1 MLFAGALVMI
11 GASACGAE
19 DPADPGGTSGNGGS
33 GGAAGSSTGTGGQA
47 GSSGRP
53 GSSGG
58 AGSAGTAGSTGTGG
72 SAGSSGKGG
81 SAGAGGSGASGGTGG
96 SSGSAGAGGGSGNA
110 GSGGSAGSAGALPDA
125 GRAGS
130 DAGGG
135 TAGRDAGSDADAA
148 VAMDG
153 ATGADTRTPDA
164 GACVVPDPR
173 DTTITAYQSDIVSR
187 LAGQTEISAGVK
199 LANRATASN
208 RQVARDYMK
217 TLFQDLGLTPAEQAY
232 GTGTNVYATLAAT
245 TGGAQSVVF
254 GAHYDSVMVSP
265 GANDNAT
272 GVAAVFAVARYAT
285 KLTCRSKALVFV
297 LFDEEEVGLVGSKQ
311 FATKLKND
319 ATAVHSVHT
328 IDQMGWDNNGNRAIE
343 LELPDTGLKELYQA
357 AVTKLGV
364 SVALPTTTTAS
375 TDHSSFRPTFLAIG
389 LTEEYAT
396 KPSDTTPHYHKATD
410 TFDTVNFDYLLSTTV
425 IVNQVMADL
434 TR

>member
-1 MLFAGALVMI
+1 MRAGRAVALFAGALVMI

-19 DPADPGGTSGNGGS
+19 DRAGPSGASGNGGS
-33 GGAAGSSTGTGGQA
+33 GGEAGSSTGTGGQA
-47 GSSGRP
+47 GSSGRG

-58 AGSAGTAGSTGTGG
+58 SGGTSG

-96 SSGSAGAGGGSGNA
+96 NSGSAGAGGNSGNA
-110 GSGGSAGSAGALPDA
+110 GSGGSAGAQPDA
-125 GRAGS
+125 GRAGA

-135 TAGRDAGSDADAA
+135 TAGRDAA
-148 VAMDG
+148 VATDG
-153 ATGADTRTPDA
+153 TPGDDARTPDA
-164 GACVVPDPR
+164 GACVVPDPK

-208 RQVARDYMK
+208 RQAVRDYMK

-245 TGGAQSVVF
+245 TGAAEVVVF

-285 KLTCRSKALVFV
+285 KLTCRSKSLVFV

-311 FATKLKND
+311 FSTKLKND
-319 ATAVHSVHT
+319 ATSVHSVHT
-328 IDQMGWDNNGNRAIE
+328 IDQMGWDSDGDRAIE

-357 AVTKLGV
+357 AVSKLGV
-364 SVALPTTTTAS
+364 SVALTPTTTAS

-396 KPSDTTPHYHKATD
+396 KPSDTTPYYHKAGD

-425 IVNQVMADL
+425 IVNQVVADI
-434 TR
+434 TH

>member
-1 MLFAGALVMI
+1 
-11 GASACGAE
+11 
-19 DPADPGGTSGNGGS
+19 
-33 GGAAGSSTGTGGQA
+33 
-47 GSSGRP
+47 
-53 GSSGG
+53 
-58 AGSAGTAGSTGTGG
+58 
-72 SAGSSGKGG
+72 
-81 SAGAGGSGASGGTGG
+81 
-96 SSGSAGAGGGSGNA
+96 
-110 GSGGSAGSAGALPDA
+110 
-125 GRAGS
+125 
-130 DAGGG
+130 
-135 TAGRDAGSDADAA
+135 
-148 VAMDG
+148 
-153 ATGADTRTPDA
+153 
-164 GACVVPDPR
+164 VVPDPK

-208 RQVARDYMK
+208 RQAVRDYMK

-245 TGGAQSVVF
+245 TGAAQSVVF

-285 KLTCRSKALVFV
+285 KLTCRSKSLVFV

-311 FATKLKND
+311 FSGKLKSD
-319 ATAVHSVHT
+319 GTLVHSVHT
-328 IDQMGWDNNGNRAIE
+328 IDQMGWDSDGDRAIE

-364 SVALPTTTTAS
+364 SVALTPTTTAS

-396 KPSDTTPHYHKATD
+396 KPSDTTPYYHKAGD

-425 IVNQVMADL
+425 IVNQVVADI

>member
-1 MLFAGALVMI
+1 MI

-19 DPADPGGTSGNGGS
+19 DPADPSGASGNGGS
-33 GGAAGSSTGTGGQA
+33 GGEAGSSTGTGGQA
-47 GSSGRP
+47 GSSGRG

-58 AGSAGTAGSTGTGG
+58 SGGTSG

-81 SAGAGGSGASGGTGG
+81 SAGAGGSGASAGTGG
-96 SSGSAGAGGGSGNA
+96 NSGSAGAGGNSGNA
-110 GSGGSAGSAGALPDA
+110 GSGGSAGAQPDS
-125 GRAGS
+125 GRAGT

-135 TAGRDAGSDADAA
+135 TAGRDAGSDAA
-148 VAMDG
+148 VATDG
-153 ATGADTRTPDA
+153 APGDDARTPDA
-164 GACVVPDPR
+164 GTCVVPDPK

-208 RQVARDYMK
+208 RQAVRDYMK

-245 TGGAQSVVF
+245 TGAAQSVVF

-285 KLTCRSKALVFV
+285 KLPCRSKSLVFV

-311 FATKLKND
+311 FSTKLKND
-319 ATAVHSVHT
+319 ATSVHSVHT
-328 IDQMGWDNNGNRAIE
+328 IDQMGWDSDGDRAIE

-364 SVALPTTTTAS
+364 SVALTPTTTAS

-396 KPSDTTPHYHKATD
+396 KPSDTTPYYHKAGD

-425 IVNQVMADL
+425 IVNQVVADI